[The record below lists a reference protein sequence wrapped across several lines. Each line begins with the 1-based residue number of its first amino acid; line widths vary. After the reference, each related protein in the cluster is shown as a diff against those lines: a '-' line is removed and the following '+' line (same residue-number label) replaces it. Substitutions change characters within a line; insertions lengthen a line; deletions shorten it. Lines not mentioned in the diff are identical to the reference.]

1 MTNESTLSDLRA
13 AISRLEA
20 EKRQIEE
27 RHRALV
33 TTLRYFENAESS
45 EGRPE
50 QEPQH
55 RRADNDLRNAMAAIL
70 ASEGPLHRRVIHD
83 RLVEMGVHIGGRDPV
98 ANVGAPLSRDPR
110 FRKLG
115 DGVWDLTDR
124 TETSQLD
131 TLDYSGEEDL
141 NEEDSVAW

>member
-1 MTNESTLSDLRA
+1 
-13 AISRLEA
+13 
-20 EKRQIEE
+20 
-27 RHRALV
+27 
-33 TTLRYFENAESS
+33 
-45 EGRPE
+45 
-50 QEPQH
+50 
-55 RRADNDLRNAMAAIL
+55 MAAIL